1 MHCET
6 LVWLKSVI
14 YQPQLLSVW
23 YLLKHSDT
31 MKDFQT
37 LKGSAEGNEV
47 CVFLCV
53 ILNQLDLPTPL
64 NSPQKQ

>member
-1 MHCET
+1 
-6 LVWLKSVI
+6 
-14 YQPQLLSVW
+14 
-23 YLLKHSDT
+23 
-31 MKDFQT
+31 MKDFQA